1 MNLQN
6 IRNNS
11 LNLLEEITEI
21 FKYPH
26 NEIKAD
32 YKFILNMNG
41 IYLTHINYNHP
52 NIMNNLNK

>member
-21 FKYPH
+21 FKHPQ
-26 NEIKAD
+26 NEIKPD
-32 YKFILNMNG
+32 YTFILNMNG

-52 NIMNNLNK
+52 NIMND